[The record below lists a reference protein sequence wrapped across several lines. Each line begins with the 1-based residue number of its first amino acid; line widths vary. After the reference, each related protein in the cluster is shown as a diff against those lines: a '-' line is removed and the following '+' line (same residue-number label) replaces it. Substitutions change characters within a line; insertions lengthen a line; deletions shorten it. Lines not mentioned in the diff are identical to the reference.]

1 MKQEYA
7 EYYIWEDYKNRM
19 YDSYPIEKEEE
30 LINSALEILC
40 SPKLFLSICYDV
52 LTFWEIA
59 SKNNLT
65 NTNSNRRA
73 WLGQAACSYYSK
85 VPEILTRK
93 AWALMTDQQRIEAN
107 KIADK
112 IIYIFESNH
121 EKKNKQ
127 LYNKMD
133 TISLF

>member
-7 EYYIWEDYKNRM
+7 EYYFWEDYKNRM

-40 SPKLFLSICYDV
+40 SPKLFLTICYDV

-73 WLGQAACSYYSK
+73 WLGQAACSYRSN
-85 VPEILTRK
+85 VPEIVTRK

-121 EKKNKQ
+121 ERKNKQ
-127 LYNKMD
+127 LYNKVD